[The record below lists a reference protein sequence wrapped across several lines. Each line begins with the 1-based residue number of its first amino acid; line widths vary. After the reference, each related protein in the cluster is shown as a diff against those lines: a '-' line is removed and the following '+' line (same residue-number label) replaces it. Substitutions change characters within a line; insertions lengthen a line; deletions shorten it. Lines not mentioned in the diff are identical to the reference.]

1 MNRSRWLF
9 HPILILIFSIL
20 ALGTSLF
27 LYIYWYIE
35 ISTGLKSIVKRF
47 NLDAGQV
54 LESQTWVVIL
64 VLSILVG
71 IIFMGIFII
80 FVYNLKTLQL
90 YRLQHNF
97 INSFTH
103 ELKTPVTA
111 LKLYLETFV
120 KHELSREDQLK
131 YIQYMLHDTSRLSD
145 DINRILDLAR
155 IESKSYGGE
164 LGTHSLV
171 EVINQFLEKN
181 SHHFQQSNITVSN
194 PSGNAYPYRI
204 NLSLFEML
212 LMNLLTNAVKY
223 NHAQPS
229 EVEISFEVQG
239 KKLYIHF
246 KDNGIGID
254 KAQKKK
260 IFRKFYQ
267 VGKSDDMSAKG
278 SGLGLYLVEHI
289 ARTHKGNMH
298 VSSPGLGKG
307 STFTLMLPLRHSP
320 AELGAPHE

>member
-35 ISTGLKSIVKRF
+35 ASTGLKSIVKRF

-64 VLSILVG
+64 VLSVLVG

-131 YIQYMLHDTSRLSD
+131 YIQYMLHDTGRLSD

-155 IESKSYGGE
+155 IESKSYGDKM
-164 LGTHSLV
+164 GTHSLV

-204 NLSLFEML
+204 NLSLFDML

-223 NHAQPS
+223 NHAQPP
-229 EVEISFEVQG
+229 EVKISFEVQG

-254 KAQKKK
+254 KEQKKK

-289 ARTHKGNMH
+289 ARIHKSKIH
-298 VSSPGLGKG
+298 VSSSGLGQG